1 MFKILGGNSCYSC
14 NRVLSI
20 FQTFNCYDFLSLLR
34 GFSTQN
40 GSFMDNTVRLMYIN
54 INLETCC

>member
-20 FQTFNCYDFLSLLR
+20 FQTCYEFASLLR

-40 GSFMDNTVRLMYIN
+40 GSFMDNTVRLMNIN